1 MPLIFMHHL
10 FVSGGLVGFVDS
22 TTRQCSAGRAAAFPA
37 KSLNNM
43 QNSPFEALA
52 AQLARLLN
60 LDHGATASAAALKK
74 ETTMKTNMSDHSVTE
89 LTPEEAA
96 AISGGECCGSVTPP
110 DCPPPP
116 CQDWDIW
123 QQR

>member
-1 MPLIFMHHL
+1 M
-10 FVSGGLVGFVDS
+10 
-22 TTRQCSAGRAAAFPA
+22 
-37 KSLNNM
+37 NNM

-74 ETTMKTNMSDHSVTE
+74 ETTMKTNMSAYSVTE

-96 AISGGECCGSVTPP
+96 AISGGECCVPITLP